1 MSKWKAIILSVCLGT
16 FLLTGCDLSSD
27 LNLSKESEEISKDQS
42 LELTETRMPATLDP
56 AKFAEMNGVNVLNNI
71 QEGLMRIGKDNRPT
85 LGIAKSYEVSEDGK
99 TYTFMLRSDAKW
111 SDGRPV
117 TANDFEYAWKRML
130 HPKMKAQMAYALMK
144 VKNASKFNEGKA
156 LENQVGIHAID
167 NKILKIELEEA
178 DPNFL
183 SIVAM
188 PNFSPLRRDIVE
200 KYKERYATN
209 SKTMVYNGPFIME
222 SFTPSK
228 IILKKNPEYWD
239 RSNVSLNQVVI
250 HIGID
255 SEKEINFYQSGKLDI
270 ARLKNFT
277 EAYRNSPDY
286 VHSEI
291 ARVNYLLMNH
301 TKAFFRNQNIRFAL
315 SLALNR
321 KEIVNSLKEASTP
334 ADALVPPGITVNG
347 QSFRDQ
353 GDKNLVSYQPQLA
366 RTYFKKGLQELKL
379 QKIPSLV
386 LLTPDDERK
395 SVALEIKKQLKEILG
410 LDVLI
415 NTPAP
420 DARTVLKQNM
430 KFDLLMEGWTADY
443 NDPNSFINI
452 WHSDSELN
460 EGKFSSPELDR
471 LLEATMQ
478 TNNNEIKLKNWF
490 EAERMLV
497 KPGELTVVIPLY
509 FKGNAF
515 MQKKYVKDLYRHPFG
530 VEYSLKWAYISS
542 HK

>member
-1 MSKWKAIILSVCLGT
+1 
-16 FLLTGCDLSSD
+16 
-27 LNLSKESEEISKDQS
+27 
-42 LELTETRMPATLDP
+42 
-56 AKFAEMNGVNVLNNI
+56 
-71 QEGLMRIGKDNRPT
+71 
-85 LGIAKSYEVSEDGK
+85 
-99 TYTFMLRSDAKW
+99 
-111 SDGRPV
+111 
-117 TANDFEYAWKRML
+117 
-130 HPKMKAQMAYALMK
+130 
-144 VKNASKFNEGKA
+144 
-156 LENQVGIHAID
+156 
-167 NKILKIELEEA
+167 
-178 DPNFL
+178 
-183 SIVAM
+183 
-188 PNFSPLRRDIVE
+188 
-200 KYKERYATN
+200 
-209 SKTMVYNGPFIME
+209 
-222 SFTPSK
+222 
-228 IILKKNPEYWD
+228 
-239 RSNVSLNQVVI
+239 
-250 HIGID
+250 
-255 SEKEINFYQSGKLDI
+255 
-270 ARLKNFT
+270 
-277 EAYRNSPDY
+277 
-286 VHSEI
+286 
-291 ARVNYLLMNH
+291 MNH